1 MCRPSNRHA
10 HRFAHPFASHIVRD
24 LAMTKRWS
32 FACVCAFALVLTTGC
47 TLVRPKAQ
55 ASAVTIGSSK
65 GDTTAVVITLEL
77 LNPGE
82 DEIELIEYDYVLRL
96 ADGAAYGG
104 KWAALRAL
112 PPGERVTAT
121 IPAVVPTASLHGGAT
136 SWTVTG
142 TLGYRDPESVV
153 RILYEAGILK
163 TATSVDG
170 RGDSIRPAPTTPSET
185 PPIATTPAKGA

>member
-1 MCRPSNRHA
+1 MRS
-10 HRFAHPFASHIVRD
+10 
-24 LAMTKRWS
+24 AMTKPLS
-32 FACVCAFALVLTTGC
+32 FGRATMIRLGMCGGVGVGLGLGLALTTGC
-47 TLVRPKAQ
+47 TIVRPKAQ
-55 ASAVTIGSSK
+55 ATAVTIGMSK
-65 GDTTAVVITLEL
+65 GDTTAVAITLEL

-112 PPGERVTAT
+112 PPGERVAAT

-136 SWTVTG
+136 AWTLTG
-142 TLGYRDPESVV
+142 TIGYRDPESML

-170 RGDSIRPAPTTPSET
+170 RGASILREVVPTPTPTVAPAPVVKTPLF
-185 PPIATTPAKGA
+185 GA